1 MGKKATGQNLRREDV
16 KQYLQQYY
24 VAKQKKII
32 LENRK
37 RVLSEELR
45 APSIGHQ
52 LRDMPT
58 TKGGRTD
65 GAVSVVFRI
74 AEVEERIEEQ
84 RADMSKVVLN
94 VMDLLDLLPEN
105 SMERTVAEMRH
116 IDCLTWEKIAD
127 AVAVRVCVCLL
138 QSEIYLEA
146 QIRNPA
152 GLEAGGQGVEPP
164 RLFLTVEPDHGS
176 VRRDPL
182 RRHVV
187 VFRPFVLVRFLGSRC
202 PSSARP
208 LLHVFLHCLGL
219 ELWRQVG
226 NAYGHGAVLTFC
238 CAPTPRRSWSPG

>member
-1 MGKKATGQNLRREDV
+1 MEKKATGQNLRREDV

-52 LRDMPT
+52 LRDTPT
-58 TKGGRTD
+58 AKGGRTD

-127 AVAVRVCVCLL
+127 AVYLSRSNVIVKYNAALDMLL
-138 QSEIYLEA
+138 EYK
-146 QIRNPA
+146 RT
-152 GLEAGGQGVEPP
+152 GK
-164 RLFLTVEPDHGS
+164 
-176 VRRDPL
+176 
-182 RRHVV
+182 
-187 VFRPFVLVRFLGSRC
+187 LVRDYQEAE
-202 PSSARP
+202 ARKAAQNK
-208 LLHVFLHCLGL
+208 
-219 ELWRQVG
+219 RK
-226 NAYGHGAVLTFC
+226 AAI
-238 CAPTPRRSWSPG
+238 